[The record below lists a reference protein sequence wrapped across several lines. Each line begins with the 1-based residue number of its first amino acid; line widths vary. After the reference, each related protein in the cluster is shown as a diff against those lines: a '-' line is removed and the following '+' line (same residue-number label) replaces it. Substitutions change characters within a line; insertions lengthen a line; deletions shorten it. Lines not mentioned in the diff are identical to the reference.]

1 MRLFCV
7 VFGPRFALHAGW
19 LLLYVLAP
27 FFLPRALLLF
37 RRTLS
42 LSAYGLSLCT
52 LCDSMLR
59 GTHLFG
65 ACAHALL
72 ELVSLVGLLFPNAF
86 EFVAQTRTFIAQ
98 ALRFVFE
105 LLRFVFEFFS
115 HLHKFI
121 AQTRKSVVRAGAL
134 SSLACVLIPQV
145 CDLRPQVC
153 DLSPRLCHVLLPVS
167 LCHAWR
173 GLDAVAVV
181 LPQPLVLPCVLLWMP
196 GPSGLHLVRASLP
209 RELICARSSRV
220 PVCALFPVCAV
231 CALFLSEGCQELFCT
246 LLLSVGTLLL
256 CVG

>member
-1 MRLFCV
+1 
-7 VFGPRFALHAGW
+7 
-19 LLLYVLAP
+19 
-27 FFLPRALLLF
+27 
-37 RRTLS
+37 
-42 LSAYGLSLCT
+42 
-52 LCDSMLR
+52 MLR
-59 GTHLFG
+59 GTRLFE
-65 ACAHALL
+65 ACGHALL

-86 EFVAQTRTFIAQ
+86 ELVAQTRNFIAS
-98 ALRFVFE
+98 VI
-105 LLRFVFEFFS
+105 EFFS
-115 HLHKFI
+115 QLHKFI
-121 AQTRKSVVRAGAL
+121 AQTRKSMVRAGAL
-134 SSLACVLIPQV
+134 SSLVCVLIPQV

-167 LCHAWR
+167 LRHAWR

-196 GPSGLHLVRASLP
+196 RPSGLHLVRASLP

-256 CVG
+256 FVG